1 MNVASNPTEW
11 RDSQQAEQELLGRP
25 GIERV
30 RILGINALGILHRHA
45 ADLTEI
51 LRGGGILEVLL
62 LDPESDEFRQCRD
75 RQEKSK
81 GKVSNR
87 IAAEMEA
94 SIATLRDILNH
105 LLHRHNV
112 DAEDLAARFNI
123 RFHDRRIAKSHLFV
137 ESPGQRALLFRKI
150 PAVPPL
156 RGSAARSKLVTAKP
170 RETDSIYLAHETYFA
185 EIWNESKIVSLEFL
199 SSDIEIVA
207 PRKSDASHIYAQA
220 MELHKKRHLDEAS
233 ELYRTVLKLEKPR
246 DPSEKEMRQ
255 AQRFLPRIFTTRLEP
270 FGLRDLAVLFHP
282 DKSKRLIGYHLIWE
296 DDIDYLDDND
306 PADHEVIWI
315 KHGKDE
321 QVEEAW
327 SFAHGSILS
336 TSKAVADAN
345 ANDGRVK
352 VCVQWGKH
360 ASLLEGWE
368 EKIGVDQPLPGEPG
382 FESLQFGRLSKG
394 RNETVGHYGDR
405 WPKRF
410 EGNLSEFVDF
420 AAEIDMEEIFARH
433 RMVAVSEYPNAVI
446 SEWFLPYN
454 IYPKLAWPYEA
465 VASVDP
471 WPERLAG

>member
-1 MNVASNPTEW
+1 MNVASNPIDW
-11 RDSQQAEQELLGRP
+11 RDSQQAEEELLGRP

-51 LRGGGILEVLL
+51 LRGGGTLEVLL
-62 LDPESDEFRQCRD
+62 LDPESEEFRQRRD
-75 RQEKSK
+75 REEKNA

-105 LLHRHNV
+105 LLHRYNV
-112 DAEDLAARFNI
+112 DIGDLSARFSI

-150 PAVPPL
+150 PVVPPL
-156 RGSAARSKLVTAKP
+156 RGNPARSKLVSARP
-170 RETDSIYLAHETYFA
+170 SETESIYLAQETYFT

-199 SSDIEIVA
+199 SSDIEIIA
-207 PRKSDASHIYAQA
+207 PRKRDAPHIYAQA

-233 ELYRTVLKLEKPR
+233 DLYRTVLKLEKPR
-246 DPSEKEMRQ
+246 DPSKKEVRL
-255 AQRFLPRIFTTRLEP
+255 AQRFLPRVFTTRLEP
-270 FGLRDLAVLFHP
+270 FGLRDLAAVFHP

-306 PADHEVIWI
+306 PADHEIVWV
-315 KHGKDE
+315 KYGKDE

-336 TSKAVADAN
+336 TATAVAGAN
-345 ANDGRVK
+345 ANNGRVK

-394 RNETVGHYGDR
+394 RNQTVGHYGDR

-410 EGNLSEFVDF
+410 EGDRSDFIDF
-420 AAEIDMEEIFARH
+420 ATEIDMEEIFARH

>member
-1 MNVASNPTEW
+1 MNVASRPDDW
-11 RDSQQAEQELLGRP
+11 RDTQQAEQELLGQP
-25 GIERV
+25 DVERV

-45 ADLTEI
+45 ADLTKI
-51 LRGGGILEVLL
+51 LRGGGTLEVLL
-62 LDPESDEFRQCRD
+62 LDPESDEFRRQRD
-75 RQEKSK
+75 REEKSA

-94 SIATLRDILNH
+94 SVATLRDILNH
-105 LLHRHNV
+105 LLHRYNV
-112 DAEDLAARFNI
+112 DVEDLAARFSI

-156 RGSAARSKLVTAKP
+156 PGSLARSKLVTARP
-170 RETDSIYLAHETYFA
+170 SETVSIYLTQETYFT
-185 EIWNESKIVSLEFL
+185 EIWNESKIVPLEFL
-199 SSDIEIVA
+199 SSDIEIIA

-233 ELYRTVLKLEKPR
+233 SLYRTVLKLEKPH
-246 DPSEKEMRQ
+246 DPSKKEMRL
-255 AQRFLPRIFTTRLEP
+255 AQQFLPRIFTTRQEP
-270 FGLRDLAVLFHP
+270 FGLRDLAVVLHP

-306 PADHEVIWI
+306 PADHEIVWV
-315 KHGKDE
+315 KYGEDD

-327 SFAHGSILS
+327 SYAHGSVLS
-336 TSKAVADAN
+336 TSTAVAGAN
-345 ANDGRVK
+345 ASNGRVK

-368 EKIGVDQPLPGEPG
+368 EKIGVDQPLAGEPG
-382 FESLQFGRLSKG
+382 FETLQFGRLSKG
-394 RNETVGHYGDR
+394 RNQTVGHYGDR

-410 EGNLSEFVDF
+410 EGDLSDFVDF
-420 AAEIDMEEIFARH
+420 ASEIDMEKIFARH

-454 IYPKLAWPYEA
+454 IYPKPAWPDEA
-465 VASVDP
+465 AASVNP
-471 WPERLAG
+471 